1 MEIGNDGAKCLKST
15 CGGPKCNNFKIVVKI
30 FSQTR
35 FALPFSL
42 AYVHPVIFENI
53 VTQPL
58 CFLNVI

>member
-1 MEIGNDGAKCLKST
+1 M
-15 CGGPKCNNFKIVVKI
+15 KI